1 MTRPLSVPEI
11 FAKLES
17 TSGKNDKIEILKE
30 HKDNDIFRLVVEK
43 ALDPF
48 NIYYMKQIPE
58 HKFTNNSV
66 VKLDRVVQQLDRLSS
81 RQKTGNDAKLFVQ
94 QILSQLSE
102 ADGDIV
108 QRVITKDL
116 KSGVAA
122 STVNAAWGK
131 GSIPTFDVMLCS
143 KYTEKNIAKLT
154 WPVCVQEKMDGMRV
168 IFKVTQSGVDVY
180 SRSGKDLGL
189 SDLFR
194 SELFHLAY
202 ADNLNDTKAYVF
214 DGELMVKEKNG
225 SYMARKKA
233 NGILNK
239 AIKGTCSE
247 EEKQDIYAVVWDILP
262 TSAFELGEY
271 DITYASRYAY
281 LHKRFNSLTNF
292 KDERRMELLPS
303 TICSNMD
310 EVLEIYNDFISK
322 GSEGVVV
329 KDLSS
334 GWKNKR
340 VPHHIKMKIE
350 ESADL
355 EIKEVVGGEGKY
367 SGMLGNFIL
376 ESKCGKLRVSVGSG
390 FSDAQRTEYFTED
403 MVGKIV
409 EIKYNEIISSQK
421 ADVKSLFLPIFLNI
435 RDDKKTADT
444 LAKLE
449 K

>member
-1 MTRPLSVPEI
+1 
-11 FAKLES
+11 
-17 TSGKNDKIEILKE
+17 
-30 HKDNDIFRLVVEK
+30 
-43 ALDPF
+43 
-48 NIYYMKQIPE
+48 
-58 HKFTNNSV
+58 
-66 VKLDRVVQQLDRLSS
+66 
-81 RQKTGNDAKLFVQ
+81 
-94 QILSQLSE
+94 
-102 ADGDIV
+102 
-108 QRVITKDL
+108 
-116 KSGVAA
+116 
-122 STVNAAWGK
+122 
-131 GSIPTFDVMLCS
+131 MLCS

-154 WPVCVQEKMDGMRV
+154 WPTCVQEKMDGMRV
-168 IFKVTQSGVDVY
+168 IFKVTQSGVDVL

-194 SELFHLAY
+194 TELFHLAY

-239 AIKGTCSE
+239 AIKGTCTE
-247 EEKQDIYAVVWDILP
+247 EEKQDIYAVVWDVLP

-271 DITYASRYAY
+271 DVSYSQRYAY
-281 LHKRFNSLTNF
+281 LYKRFNSLTNF

-303 TICSNMD
+303 TMCNNID
-310 EVLEIYNDFISK
+310 EVLGVYNKFIAG
-322 GSEGVVV
+322 GSEGVIV
-329 KDLSS
+329 KDMSS

-340 VPHHIKMKIE
+340 VSHHIKMKIE

-367 SGMLGNFIL
+367 SGMLGNFIV

-390 FSDAQRTEYFTED
+390 FSDAQRVEYFTED

-409 EIKYNEIISSQK
+409 EVKYNEIISSKK
-421 ADVKSLFLPIFLNI
+421 ADVKSLFLPIFLHI
-435 RDDKKTADT
+435 RNDKKNADT